1 MICSTFAAKQP
12 LTMEQKFGAEITGGQ
27 ERYVNLLLDS
37 RGVRGTWG
45 IAAVIPKYLP
55 ATINLF

>member
-37 RGVRGTWG
+37 VGHLG
-45 IAAVIPKYLP
+45 IAAVIPKYLRLP
-55 ATINLF
+55 L